1 MPSLPQRSGVKMTE
15 SSPLIEA
22 SGLRVERGGQ
32 LILNGVDLSVSRGE
46 IVTLIGPNGA
56 GKSTLVRTL
65 LGLEPPSGGTVR
77 RAARL
82 TVGYQA
88 QKLTI
93 DPTLPLTVRRFLTLT
108 RRAGDDK
115 LTEMLG
121 HVQLPA
127 ELDKSIH
134 VLSGGELQRLQLARA
149 LLRDP
154 DLLVLDEP
162 TQNVDITGAVELYRL
177 IQRTRDAFN
186 CAVLMVSH
194 DLNVVMASTTRVYC
208 LNNHICC
215 SGRPAEVSRHPEFL
229 RLFGQSAA
237 DMLAVYT
244 HDHDHDHG
252 PGGEI
257 LHSHDHGHDHHDHAH

>member
-1 MPSLPQRSGVKMTE
+1 MVGPEFL
-15 SSPLIEA
+15 LDA
-22 SGLRVERGGQ
+22 SGLCVERNGQ
-32 LILNGVDLSVSRGE
+32 TILNGIDVKIGRGE

-56 GKSTLVRTL
+56 GKSTLVRAL
-65 LGLEPPSGGTVR
+65 LGLEPITAGTVK
-77 RAARL
+77 RAAGM

-88 QKLTI
+88 QRLNI

-108 RRAGDDK
+108 RKANDAALLD
-115 LTEMLG
+115 MLG
-121 HVQLPA
+121 HVQLQA
-127 ELDKSIH
+127 DLGKSVH

-162 TQNVDITGAVELYRL
+162 TQNVDISGAVELYRL
-177 IQRTRDAFN
+177 IQETRDTFN

-194 DLNVVMASTTRVYC
+194 DLNVVMSATNRVYC

-257 LHSHDHGHDHHDHAH
+257 VHDHAPGHEHKHEHGHDHAH

>member
-1 MPSLPQRSGVKMTE
+1 MTE
-15 SSPLIEA
+15 AEQLLAA
-22 SGLRVERGGQ
+22 SGLSVTRNGQ
-32 LILNGVDLSVSRGE
+32 TILNGIDVRIGRGE

-56 GKSTLVRTL
+56 GKSTLVRAL
-65 LGLEPPSGGTVR
+65 LGLEPITAGSIK
-77 RAARL
+77 RAENM

-88 QKLTI
+88 QRLSI

-108 RRAGDDK
+108 RRADDGA
-115 LTEMLG
+115 LRDMLG
-121 HVQLPA
+121 HVQLDA
-127 ELDKSIH
+127 DLGKSVH

-162 TQNVDITGAVELYRL
+162 TQNVDISGAVELYRL
-177 IQRTRDAFN
+177 IQETRDTFN

-194 DLNVVMASTTRVYC
+194 DLNVVMSATNRVYC

-257 LHSHDHGHDHHDHAH
+257 VQGHDHAPGDGHGHGHDHDHAH

>member
-1 MPSLPQRSGVKMTE
+1 VTE
-15 SSPLIEA
+15 IERLLEA
-22 SGLRVERGGQ
+22 SGLCVSRNEQ
-32 LILNGVDLSVSRGE
+32 TILSQIDVTIGRGE

-56 GKSTLVRTL
+56 GKSTLVRAM
-65 LGLEPPSGGTVR
+65 LGLEPLSSGTVT
-77 RAARL
+77 RAPGM

-88 QKLTI
+88 QRLSI
-93 DPTLPLTVRRFLTLT
+93 DPTLPLTLRRFLTLT
-108 RRAGDDK
+108 RKAGDEALK
-115 LTEMLG
+115 EMLG
-121 HVQLPA
+121 HVKLHA
-127 ELDKSIH
+127 DLNKSVH

-162 TQNVDITGAVELYRL
+162 TQNVDISGAVELYRL
-177 IQRTRDAFN
+177 IQDTRDKFG

-194 DLNVVMASTTRVYC
+194 DLNVVMSSTNRVYC
-208 LNNHICC
+208 LNNHMCC
-215 SGRPAEVSRHPEFL
+215 SGRPSEVSRHPEFL
-229 RLFGQSAA
+229 RLFGKSAA

-257 LHSHDHGHDHHDHAH
+257 VHDHGHSHEHTH